1 MAEREYGKKS
11 GKQLESGPSE
21 EDLVRVEKEEERY
34 EEEDVKI
41 LNYQDGD
48 EEDDRILEDIFLIDG
63 VKTYL
68 LDIGKYSLLTAEEEQ
83 EIARKI
89 AEEGSSEAKAELANA
104 NLRLVV
110 CIAKRYVNRG
120 MAFLDLIQEGNL
132 GLLKAIDKFDYTKGY
147 KFSTYATWWI
157 RQSISRSIADHGR
170 LIRLPVH
177 LVDTLNKIS
186 KAEKALTA
194 ELGRT
199 PTIDEIAEKTG
210 LTADKVTESLK
221 LQDAKSLDSP
231 VGDEEDTKLEDFIED
246 KVTLNPYEQVANIM
260 LKGSVDKLL
269 SSLSPREE
277 FVIRERFG
285 LNDGIPH
292 TLEEVGAKLKVT
304 RERIRQIEAKAM
316 KKLYVQARKAKLK
329 DYV

>member
-1 MAEREYGKKS
+1 MTEKNFNQRSRVKVDE
-11 GKQLESGPSE
+11 GPSE
-21 EDLVRVEKEEERY
+21 EDLEKLEREEERY
-34 EEEDVKI
+34 EEEDSKI
-41 LNYQDGD
+41 LGYQDGD
-48 EEDDRILEDIFLIDG
+48 EESDKALEDIFLIDG

-68 LDIGKYSLLTAEEEQ
+68 LDIGKYSLLSAEQEQ
-83 EIARKI
+83 EIAKRI
-89 AEEGSSEAKAELANA
+89 AEEGSKEAKDELANA

-120 MAFLDLIQEGNL
+120 MAFLDLVQEGNL

-177 LVDTLNKIS
+177 LVDTLNKIN
-186 KAEKALTA
+186 KAEKMLTA

-199 PTIDEIAEKTG
+199 PTLEEIAEKTG
-210 LTADKVTESLK
+210 LSVEKVTESLK

-260 LKGSVDKLL
+260 LKKSVDKLL
-269 SSLSPREE
+269 SSLSEREE

-292 TLEEVGAKLKVT
+292 TLEEVGLKLKVT

-316 KKLYVQARKAKLK
+316 KKLNIQARKARLK